1 MRIWDCENLK
11 QKTVLKPTL
20 RRAGRVAINAVAYN
34 TEGSVVAGGLFDG
47 SIQLW
52 DVRGVL
58 ELELGKFVCCCSLLA
73 ESGGHGPFSLRT
85 RCLLL
90 LALHSWPRLV
100 LRLCA
105 CVS

>member
-58 ELELGKFVCCCSLLA
+58 ELELGKFVCCCSLW
-73 ESGGHGPFSLRT
+73 
-85 RCLLL
+85 
-90 LALHSWPRLV
+90 LALAAMAHSPCGLVVCSSWPCTRGH
-100 LRLCA
+100 A
-105 CVS
+105 SSYDF